1 MDTHLHIPFSGP
13 LKEYV
18 VAIWQVRGNSFGK
31 ETILPKGIVEIIFN
45 YTPQTKGSFTNEL
58 IIAPRCFIQG
68 LNTHCLKVEYTGHQ
82 NMLGVQMHRDK
93 VKDVLGVLPG
103 EFNNR
108 LVDLELINPHF
119 GMLWHRLAELNSF
132 EERVVVLE
140 NSLPLISDQYCERT
154 THLAQLFQG
163 GSVERFQ
170 SVDTLAR
177 EVCYSTRQ
185 LGRISQQLF
194 GLSPEELI
202 SYKKFLQSV
211 QLISHQ
217 NKSLTSIA
225 YEAGYYDQAHF
236 CRSFKSYAGMTAMQY
251 KKQKSHLP
259 FHIFS

>member
-1 MDTHLHIPFSGP
+1 MESKLHIPKTGP
-13 LKEYV
+13 LRDRV
-18 VAIWQVRGNSFGK
+18 IAIWQGIGNFNGR

-45 YTPQTKGSFTNEL
+45 YTRQTKGSFANEL

-68 LNTHCLKVEYTGHQ
+68 LNTQCLKVEYTGQQ
-82 NMLGVQMHRDK
+82 NMLGVQLQRDK
-93 VKDVLGVLPG
+93 VKDILGVLPG

-119 GMLWHRLAELNSF
+119 GMLWHRLAEINSF
-132 EERVVVLE
+132 EERVHVLE
-140 NSLPLISDQYCERT
+140 NSLPLISNQYCKRT
-154 THLAQLFQG
+154 AHLSQLFEG
-163 GSVERFQ
+163 GRVDSFQ

-185 LGRISQQLF
+185 LSRISQQLF
-194 GLSPEELI
+194 GLAPEELI
-202 SYKKFLQSV
+202 SYKRFLQSV
-211 QLISHQ
+211 HLISHK
-217 NKSLTSIA
+217 NTSLTSIA